1 VLLSA
6 LLFRW
11 WGLVELVPLL
21 LLVRFRLVES
31 FPALPPFF
39 CGAYGDFAE
48 KFGRMV
54 F

>member
-1 VLLSA
+1 VLWSA

-11 WGLVELVPLL
+11 GGLVELVPLL
-21 LLVRFRLVES
+21 LLVRFWLVES
-31 FPALPPFF
+31 SPALPPFF